1 MQLPK
6 RIYLIC
12 WKRALLEK
20 EDTKSWKMC
29 LSKPKSSNITM
40 AKTYFWTLTV
50 AQSCLTSLT
59 VSLWLCATQLQ
70 WLQIFI
76 CFLVCSHSPLCPTWL
91 SACLTKRD
99 GKSPAFTFTQELL
112 DGQETHP
119 KANRK
124 LRRALSTSPVGGI
137 HCFSALPH
145 LSAAVSLARRTCD
158 LCGEGGW
165 AKILS
170 HMWHWKEKR
179 VEQGWRRER
188 LTGMRIFAKATFD
201 IETGNNLEKR
211 EPWVHVWAIWNGF
224 WGGNW
229 FILKIIGCLGEFW
242 DRTELVGGK

>member
-91 SACLTKRD
+91 LASPNEMEKALPSLSP
-99 GKSPAFTFTQELL
+99 KSCWM
-112 DGQETHP
+112 D
-119 KANRK
+119 RK
-124 LRRALSTSPVGGI
+124 HIQKQTESWEEP
-137 HCFSALPH
+137 CLPH
-145 LSAAVSLARRTCD
+145 LWGGFTASQLSLISQQQFPWPAGLVTSVGKEAELRSWATCD
-158 LCGEGGW
+158 TGKRKVWNRDGEG
-165 AKILS
+165 K
-170 HMWHWKEKR
+170 
-179 VEQGWRRER
+179 
-188 LTGMRIFAKATFD
+188 D
-201 IETGNNLEKR
+201 
-211 EPWVHVWAIWNGF
+211 
-224 WGGNW
+224 
-229 FILKIIGCLGEFW
+229 
-242 DRTELVGGK
+242 